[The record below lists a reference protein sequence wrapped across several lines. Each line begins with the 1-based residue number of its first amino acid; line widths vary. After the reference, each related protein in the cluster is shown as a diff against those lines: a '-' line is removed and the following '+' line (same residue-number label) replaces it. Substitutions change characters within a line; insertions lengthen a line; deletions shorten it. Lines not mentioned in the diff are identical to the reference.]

1 MKDWDAA
8 LPAAL
13 NSCYSTSAI
22 VRSTIGLMTA
32 GNSSYA
38 DIEKFRSDFLSRRLA
53 GGGAPSQET
62 LRNDDAFFTSRIQG
76 EEFAFV
82 HDWVPFV

>member
-38 DIEKFRSDFLSRRLA
+38 DIEKFRSDFLFRRLA
-53 GGGAPSQET
+53 GGIRG
-62 LRNDDAFFTSRIQG
+62 G
-76 EEFAFV
+76 
-82 HDWVPFV
+82 

>member
-1 MKDWDAA
+1 MKNWDAE
-8 LPAAL
+8 LSAAA
-13 NSCYSTSAI
+13 NSCYSISA
-22 VRSTIGLMTA
+22 IGLMTA